1 MTIEYKR
8 RAAKDL
14 AKQTAKTQQRI
25 KDGLAAVD
33 AGERADLEPIT
44 GTRFHRLRVGDWR
57 AILDLT
63 EPRIVRVLKVK
74 PRGGAYK

>member
-14 AKQTAKTQQRI
+14 AKQTAKTQKRI

-33 AGERADLEPIT
+33 AGERADIETIT
-44 GTRFHRLRVGDWR
+44 GTPFHRLRVGEWR

-63 EPRIVRVLKVK
+63 EPGIVQVLKIK
-74 PRGGAYK
+74 TRGGVYK